1 MYMQCI
7 QLQIDVKHSVF
18 RYYLRGKAH
27 PPPTIA
33 NFTDPS
39 VLEALRQQIKLIKHT
54 VTSSGCTGKP
64 LWLGESG
71 SASGGGVRGLT
82 DSYVA
87 GFM

>member
-1 MYMQCI
+1 M
-7 QLQIDVKHSVF
+7 QLQIDVKLPVS

-39 VLEALRQQIKLIKHT
+39 VLDELRQQIKLIKHA